1 MYEKPSASNKVFLI
15 RQLVNTKMKEGASVA
30 DHLVSTV
37 TAVSGSTGSTKLKFD
52 NIHDLILGKDIRR
65 KTSGKY
71 SNSLLSA
78 EDKDKGRKQ
87 ERGQNKRLV
96 PGGFGDHGMKGI
108 ILAAKSWDG
117 KGANSTEFDE
127 HAPNPVVIFMLEE
140 YDLKAKWNML
150 HEMSK
155 RKSVLF
161 TKKCIT
167 LLNLWMTVIDIVMS
181 LYIAVGMLELDWES
195 NGHFCWKVKPSS
207 DGWLAK
213 VIIISFEGASGNFP
227 GCTDLAY
234 KKAVSDGVDIN

>member
-87 ERGQNKRLV
+87 ERGQK
-96 PGGFGDHGMKGI
+96 
-108 ILAAKSWDG
+108 
-117 KGANSTEFDE
+117 
-127 HAPNPVVIFMLEE
+127 
-140 YDLKAKWNML
+140 
-150 HEMSK
+150 
-155 RKSVLF
+155 
-161 TKKCIT
+161 
-167 LLNLWMTVIDIVMS
+167 
-181 LYIAVGMLELDWES
+181 
-195 NGHFCWKVKPSS
+195 
-207 DGWLAK
+207 
-213 VIIISFEGASGNFP
+213 
-227 GCTDLAY
+227 
-234 KKAVSDGVDIN
+234 